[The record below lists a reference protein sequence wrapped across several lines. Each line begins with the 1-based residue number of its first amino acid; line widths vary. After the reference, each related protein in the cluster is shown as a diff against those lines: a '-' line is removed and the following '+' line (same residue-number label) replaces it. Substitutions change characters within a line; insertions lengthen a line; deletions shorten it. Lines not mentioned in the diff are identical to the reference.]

1 MPVIFV
7 LDIFRQFLGTTAYS
21 LGVTNAVPM
30 LKGVAIYRL
39 NTLRLITVTGAGHP
53 ICVTYEYENRDFSGL
68 RKRSRCEIA
77 FHTSDRP
84 PLPSP
89 YC

>member
-30 LKGVAIYRL
+30 LKGV
-39 NTLRLITVTGAGHP
+39 T
-53 ICVTYEYENRDFSGL
+53 F
-68 RKRSRCEIA
+68 
-77 FHTSDRP
+77 RP
-84 PLPSP
+84 SCPFP
-89 YC
+89 

>member
-30 LKGVAIYRL
+30 LKGV
-39 NTLRLITVTGAGHP
+39 
-53 ICVTYEYENRDFSGL
+53 
-68 RKRSRCEIA
+68 
-77 FHTSDRP
+77 
-84 PLPSP
+84 PLTPLTEVVGNGQP
-89 YC
+89 

>member
-30 LKGVAIYRL
+30 LKGV
-39 NTLRLITVTGAGHP
+39 GHRAP
-53 ICVTYEYENRDFSGL
+53 EQGEG
-68 RKRSRCEIA
+68 EG
-77 FHTSDRP
+77 H
-84 PLPSP
+84 
-89 YC
+89 

>member
-30 LKGVAIYRL
+30 LKGVAFIAHAHNPYCTFR
-39 NTLRLITVTGAGHP
+39 TLFRPSEAIFEEPRISPKRNKRGAGA
-53 ICVTYEYENRDFSGL
+53 TY
-68 RKRSRCEIA
+68 
-77 FHTSDRP
+77 RP
-84 PLPSP
+84 FPVL
-89 YC
+89 

>member
-30 LKGVAIYRL
+30 LKGVA
-39 NTLRLITVTGAGHP
+39 LRVAQGEEPGKGADGCQACIP
-53 ICVTYEYENRDFSGL
+53 
-68 RKRSRCEIA
+68 RSDGMAALA
-77 FHTSDRP
+77 FQVIEKPQDNGGVEV
-84 PLPSP
+84 LKMQG
-89 YC
+89 

>member
-30 LKGVAIYRL
+30 LKGVALGAKLSGPPRRVSSMPL
-39 NTLRLITVTGAGHP
+39 KGTVRRRQ
-53 ICVTYEYENRDFSGL
+53 VS
-68 RKRSRCEIA
+68 KRQCLAEE
-77 FHTSDRP
+77 
-84 PLPSP
+84 
-89 YC
+89 

>member
-30 LKGVAIYRL
+30 LKGVTLTRVPKWVMLQIY
-39 NTLRLITVTGAGHP
+39 TLRLHTG
-53 ICVTYEYENRDFSGL
+53 
-68 RKRSRCEIA
+68 
-77 FHTSDRP
+77 
-84 PLPSP
+84 SP
-89 YC
+89 NS

>member
-30 LKGVAIYRL
+30 LKGVPLGTCAAMCGSWVLLLPTMPLMSAARVIKCL
-39 NTLRLITVTGAGHP
+39 ATVPDGWPG
-53 ICVTYEYENRDFSGL
+53 
-68 RKRSRCEIA
+68 
-77 FHTSDRP
+77 
-84 PLPSP
+84 
-89 YC
+89 

>member
-30 LKGVAIYRL
+30 LKGVAL
-39 NTLRLITVTGAGHP
+39 GGPGHLP
-53 ICVTYEYENRDFSGL
+53 APADQQDAVAQAAAALARW
-68 RKRSRCEIA
+68 
-77 FHTSDRP
+77 RP
-84 PLPSP
+84 PECGDGP
-89 YC
+89 C